1 MACRVYSGEDMAD
14 IQEFIKIVST
24 GQSLSRAEAASAFEL
39 LMTGQAEPA
48 QIGALLMAMR
58 VRGETVDEITGA
70 AEVMRAKATGVKAP
84 VGSVDTCGT
93 GGDSSGT
100 YNISTCSAFVVAGA
114 GVPVAKHGN
123 KSISS
128 KSGSAD
134 VLASLGVNLDVSPEV
149 VETCIDKANIGFM
162 FAPAHH
168 SAMRHVG
175 PVRAS
180 LGVRTIFNLLG
191 PLSNP
196 AGAKR
201 QVLGVYDEQWLQPL
215 AEVLRALGSEKLWVV
230 HGADGLDELTITGET
245 KVAALENGEIRTFS
259 VHPEQVG
266 LPLASIDMLKGGDSE
281 VNAQAIKEVLRGQVG
296 PFRDIVLLNA
306 GAALLV
312 SDLAVDLKEGVRL
325 AAQSIDE
332 GKALDCL
339 NNLIDLTSST

>member
-1 MACRVYSGEDMAD
+1 MARIEDY
-14 IQEFIKIVST
+14 IQIVST
-24 GQSLSRAEAASAFEL
+24 GESLSREQSAAAFEL

-48 QIGALLMAMR
+48 QIGGFLMALR

-70 AEVMRAKATGVKAP
+70 AEVMRAKATGVQAP
-84 VGSVDTCGT
+84 EGSVDTCGT

-100 YNISTCSAFVVAGA
+100 YNISTCSSFVVAGA
-114 GVPVAKHGN
+114 GIPVAKHGN

-134 VLASLGVNLDVSPEV
+134 VLASLGVNLDVTPEI
-149 VETCIDKANIGFM
+149 VEKCIEQANIGFM

-168 SAMRHVG
+168 SAVRHVG

-201 QVLGVYDEQWLQPL
+201 QVLGVFSDEWLVPI
-215 AEVLRALGSEKLWVV
+215 AEVLRTLGSTKLWVV
-230 HGADGLDELTITGET
+230 HGADGLDELSTTGET
-245 KVAALENGEIRTFS
+245 KVAALDNGEITTFT
-259 VHPEQVG
+259 VHPEEVG
-266 LPLASIDMLKGGDSE
+266 LPLTSIDMLKGGDSE
-281 VNAQAIKEVLRGQVG
+281 VNAAAIKEVLKGEMG

-306 GAALLV
+306 AAALVV
-312 SDLAVDLKEGVRL
+312 SGKVNDLKEAVGV
-325 AAQSIDE
+325 AANAIDD
-332 GKALDCL
+332 GKALEAL
-339 NNLIDLTSST
+339 EQLITLTNG